1 MNKVTVTKKEM
12 EAIESVKDNPVCEL
26 KYVLKHARQGL
37 YGATGKLLNEMSE
50 EQIVLA
56 WHGYAEVE
64 NEYVSFDEAMKAHDD
79 GSLVSFHPKRGS
91 KITVTES
98 LGKRLKDAWLG
109 NYSLNDLRKGEWSIE
124 VGNL

>member
-1 MNKVTVTKKEM
+1 M

-37 YGATGKLLNEMSE
+37 YGATGKPLNEMSE

-56 WHGYAEVE
+56 WHGHAEVE
-64 NEYVSFDEAMKAHDD
+64 KEYVSFDEAMKAYDKGH
-79 GSLVSFHPKRGS
+79 LVSFHPKIGT
-91 KITVTES
+91 KLTVSFRE
-98 LGKRLKDAWLG
+98 RLKDVWLG
-109 NYSLNDLRKGEWSIE
+109 DYSLNDLRKGKWSIE